1 MMKFVFPY
9 FSIALAFALFSNS
22 LVSQERDTTQTSLL
36 WEISGKNIKQ
46 PSYLYG
52 TIHLS
57 DRCVFA
63 YDSIVE
69 QKLYECD
76 AYAMEILM
84 DNIDAETLK
93 KATIMEDNSLD
104 QLISEEDFA
113 FLDSVFKEKLGVSVM
128 LLNKVKPF
136 FIAAELMQGAAEGE
150 RSIPLDMHF
159 LRLAKK
165 AGKITLGIEKL
176 MDQVKAV
183 DKIPLEQQV
192 EMLMKGIKDTVF
204 SDESFEEMLDAY
216 ISADLEKMAVMTN
229 DTIYPDQFH
238 KALNTDRNKNMA
250 LSIAR
255 IIKEQ
260 PAFCAV
266 GAAHLGGKEGIIYL
280 LRQKGLILKPIPFSF
295 KQTNR

>member
-1 MMKFVFPY
+1 MKFVFPY